1 MKLKINIYEQRE
13 SRRFTI
19 LDGISKNKSHTEIAL
34 QLGVTKS
41 IVGYDLRKMTY
52 NRDSELK
59 KSYLE
64 RDELINL
71 NKNKKAKQLQSRFLR
86 MTGITIDEKM
96 FQNMVFFYR
105 SELNKIL
112 NSKDENRAICK
123 LSKNIRK
130 TLQRNKIITKG
141 WGKLVITPKA
151 RAFLTSKLINKE

>member
-1 MKLKINIYEQRE
+1 
-13 SRRFTI
+13 
-19 LDGISKNKSHTEIAL
+19 
-34 QLGVTKS
+34 
-41 IVGYDLRKMTY
+41 MTY

-151 RAFLTSKLINKE
+151 RAFLTSKLIDKDGIDVE